1 MVDRV
6 VNDFSIRIATPNGT
20 GSTSAND
27 IIFRSLFHMGF
38 AASAKNLFPSNIQGL
53 PTWYQLRLSP
63 HGYQARRESWEVL
76 LALNPATLG
85 ADLDESAPG
94 TAVLFNSDSS
104 LADGREEQFT
114 CYGIPLDTLSR
125 KNIKDAK
132 LRPKLRN
139 MIYVGALAELIG
151 IEIGSIEAAIR
162 SVFRSKQ
169 KVVDLNLE
177 VVQLGAD
184 YIREHCEKRDP
195 YVLERT
201 NQTEGKIIIDG
212 NEAAA
217 LGAVFGGCSVATW
230 YPITPAS
237 SLTEAFIPH
246 ADRLRTNEDG
256 TKNVAVIQSEDE
268 LAAIGMALGAGWAG
282 ARSMTATS
290 GPGISLM
297 GENMGLGYFAEIP
310 TVVFDISRVGPSTG
324 MPTRTQQSDLLQ
336 VAFLSHGD
344 TRFPMLFPATPHEAF
359 ELSWQAFDAADR
371 LQTPVVVMS
380 DLDLGMNT
388 WVDTEMEYPDR
399 PIDRGKVLTDEKL
412 AELENWGR
420 YRDVDGDGI
429 PWRSVAGN
437 MESPQAA
444 YFTRGSGHDEN
455 ARYTESDEVYSRNL
469 DRLARKIDGAVNY
482 LPAPVFEGDPN
493 STFGILAFGSSH
505 TPIREALDSADAKG
519 LSYGYLRIRSWPFHD
534 EVESFLAR
542 SERVVVVEQNQQGQ
556 MAALLKMS
564 FPQHAAKLEGAR
576 YFGGLPLSAS
586 FVEREVISRLEGV
599 AQ

>member
-53 PTWYQLRLSP
+53 PTWYQIRVSP
-63 HGYQARRESWEVL
+63 NGYQARRESWEVL
-76 LALNPATLG
+76 LPLNPATITE
-85 ADLDESAPG
+85 DLDESAPG
-94 TAVLFNSDSS
+94 TAVIYNSDSP
-104 LADGREEQFT
+104 LAEGRDEHFA
-114 CYGIPLDTLSR
+114 CYGIPLDTMAR

-151 IEIGSIEAAIR
+151 IEHESIKSAIR
-162 SVFRSKQ
+162 SVFRSKE
-169 KVVDLNLE
+169 KVVDLNWE
-177 VVQLGAD
+177 ACQYGVD
-184 YIREHCEKRDP
+184 YVRENLEKRDP
-195 YVLERT
+195 YVLERA
-201 NQTEGKIIIDG
+201 NQTDGKIIIDG

-217 LGAVFGGCSVATW
+217 IGAVFGGCSVATW

-237 SLTEAFIPH
+237 SLTESFIPH

-256 TKNVAVIQSEDE
+256 SKNVSVIQAEDE

-324 MPTRTQQSDLLQ
+324 LPTRTQQSDLLQ

-344 TRFPMLFPATPHEAF
+344 TRFPMLFPSTPQEAF
-359 ELSWQAFDAADR
+359 EFSWRAFDAADR
-371 LQTPVVVMS
+371 LQTPIIVMS

-388 WVDTEMEYPDR
+388 WVDDEMKYPDQA
-399 PIDRGKVLTDEKL
+399 IDRGKVLTEEKL
-412 AELENWGR
+412 DELESWGR
-420 YRDVDGDGI
+420 YRDIDGDGI
-429 PWRSVAGN
+429 PWRSLAGRLQ
-437 MESPQAA
+437 SPEAA
-444 YFTRGSGHDEN
+444 YFTRGSGHDED
-455 ARYTESDEVYSRNL
+455 ARYTESEEAYSRNL
-469 DRLARKIDGAVNY
+469 DRLERKINGAVNY
-482 LPAPVFEGDPN
+482 LPAPIFEGDLGAKV
-493 STFGILAFGSSH
+493 GILAFGSSH
-505 TPIREALDSADAKG
+505 SPIREALDRADAKN
-519 LSYGYLRIRSWPFHD
+519 LAYGYLRVRSWPFPPQ
-534 EVESFLAR
+534 VEEFLDR
-542 SERVVVVEQNQQGQ
+542 CERVIVVEQNQQGQ
-556 MAALLKMS
+556 LAALLKIQL
-564 FPQHAAKLEGAR
+564 PQHAAKLDSAL
-576 YFGGLPLSAS
+576 YYGGLPLSAS
-586 FVEREVISRLEGV
+586 FVDREVISRLEGV
-599 AQ
+599 Q